1 MALRL
6 ASLRKHVAL
15 SRSMPSILHHPH
27 MMTNI
32 YPHPPILILMLVCRL
47 QAQKIFIPQAERIF
61 RPSSLHHLTPALI
74 NIKMGAG
81 GITLCIFL
89 EYMFSRCK
97 IKGNNSSQVS
107 ACFVRAIH
115 TSIHTYIH
123 THIPTYIHSYTHT
136 CMHTCIHACLH
147 ACMRAC
153 MPIHT
158 ITCKSMCTCADV

>member
-1 MALRL
+1 
-6 ASLRKHVAL
+6 
-15 SRSMPSILHHPH
+15 
-27 MMTNI
+27 
-32 YPHPPILILMLVCRL
+32 
-47 QAQKIFIPQAERIF
+47 
-61 RPSSLHHLTPALI
+61 LHHLTPALI

-123 THIPTYIHSYTHT
+123 TYLHTYTHT
-136 CMHTCIHACLH
+136 RIHAYIHAYMH

-153 MPIHT
+153 VLACLSTRSRASQCAHAQMSKSWHIDAQVRTRMCNKYVRTVRKKLQT
-158 ITCKSMCTCADV
+158 IFDAHRGSRGFRNSLASPWLLPPPGVAWWPS